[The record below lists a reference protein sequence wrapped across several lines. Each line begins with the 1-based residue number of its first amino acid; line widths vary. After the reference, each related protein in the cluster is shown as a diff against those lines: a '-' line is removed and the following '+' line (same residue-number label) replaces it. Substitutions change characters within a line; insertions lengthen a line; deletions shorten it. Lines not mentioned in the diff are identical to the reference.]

1 MVFDIFSLKHSSYSP
16 PKHNYYKEEEHCQKD
31 PTFSIF
37 YVMVHFCN
45 PKSEQFSAVSVIL
58 FAFSIFLIVC
68 CVVALAFITYSYND
82 ESNIIKIKPLSE
94 KISNHQQQKG
104 YSFYNF
110 KNNLSITT
118 STTEEN
124 EIKTTTLNKVTVVY
138 STTQKP
144 FPTITFSFK
153 NNENYNNISKLNLKK
168 ENYDQKNDNLCID
181 SECINIASHYK
192 NNMNAKYNP
201 CDDFYHYACDR
212 FGTGKIIP
220 KNELKLTVL
229 YEMKAQLNRDYH
241 ILLDNYKINS
251 TTSRSIKLLKNYYDS
266 CMDDR
271 AQDAL
276 DQMPLVSLFS
286 SLGGWPLLQNARFDD
301 RHFQWEILASQV
313 HMLGIS
319 GLFSFSIIPDIEDTS
334 KCIITFRSPRLL
346 LEHKHLYIPSYQT
359 NGHLQHYKIYMK
371 ELMEL
376 LDVDTNAIENSLQMI
391 LEFEQRLATI
401 STCNE
406 GSVNCQQH
414 HKIKYGD
421 FKKKINTI
429 DWDTFFDINI
439 KKKLEPFNDLTIIDV
454 MDMEYFEGLQNLLK
468 QRNNEVIQN
477 YLMWK
482 ILHNFDMYLPQK
494 FREPHISFNEKVYGQ
509 SILPLW
515 EECVNEVKKH
525 LPLLITVEYT
535 KSNIKE
541 SKYEHVND
549 LVMNLKN
556 SLRQVIANN
565 DWMSSD
571 GKLKALLKL
580 EKIGVKIGIP
590 KEYLMHENLVTQ
602 QFNHITLFSQNY
614 FDNTIS
620 LSRSFFD
627 STLQKLHQPTNNF
640 IEFINQLM
648 DVDAFY
654 HFNGNQIIFSAGIL
668 RFPFYGVDAPEYVNY
683 GSLGSG
689 IGHELIHGF
698 DDTGAHFD
706 KNGNLNLWWDK
717 FTQTNYNLKKE
728 CFISQYSSILEKFSQ
743 RYLNGKQTSIENV
756 ADNGG
761 VKLAFDAYKKR
772 LSQIGKD
779 KLLPVFMNMTNNQLF
794 FLSYANTWCEVIK
807 KESINYILDT
817 DSHSLGEYRVN
828 IPLQNYPEFS
838 RAFNCPIGSKMNP
851 FKKCNL
857 W

>member
-1 MVFDIFSLKHSSYSP
+1 MPGLVKKFS
-16 PKHNYYKEEEHCQKD
+16 
-31 PTFSIF
+31 FRR
-37 YVMVHFCN
+37 
-45 PKSEQFSAVSVIL
+45 SEQFSAVSVIL

-82 ESNIIKIKPLSE
+82 ESNIIKIKPLQE
-94 KISNHQQQKG
+94 KVSIHQQQKG
-104 YSFYNF
+104 YSSYTL
-110 KNNLSITT
+110 KNNLPTT
-118 STTEEN
+118 TTIVSTIKEN
-124 EIKTTTLNKVTVVY
+124 ETKENMLSEVTISI

-144 FPTITFSFK
+144 SPTITFSFQSNK
-153 NNENYNNISKLNLKK
+153 NNTNMSKLNLNN
-168 ENYDQKNDNLCID
+168 ENDKQKNDNLCVE
-181 SECINIASHYK
+181 SECINISSRYK
-192 NNMNAKYNP
+192 DNMNSKYNP
-201 CDDFYHYACDR
+201 CDNFYRFACDR

-220 KNELKLTVL
+220 KNEAKLTVL

-241 ILLDNYKINS
+241 ILLENYKINS
-251 TTSRSIKLLKNYYDS
+251 TTSKSVKLLKKYYDS

-301 RHFQWEILASQV
+301 KHFRWEILASQV

-319 GLFSFSIIPDIEDTS
+319 GLFSFSISPDIEDTS
-334 KCIITFRSPRLL
+334 KCILTFRSPRLL
-346 LEHKHLYIPSYQT
+346 LEHKHFYAQSYQI
-359 NGHLQHYKIYMK
+359 NGHLQHYKLYMK
-371 ELMEL
+371 ELMKL
-376 LDVDTNAIENSLQMI
+376 LDADIDVIDNSLQMI
-391 LEFEQRLATI
+391 LEFEQKLAAI

-406 GSVNCQQH
+406 GSVHCQKH

-421 FKKKINTI
+421 FKEKFNII

-439 KKKLEPFNDLTIIDV
+439 KKKLEPFNDLTIINV
-454 MDMEYFEGLQNLLK
+454 MDMEYFEGLQKLLQ
-468 QRNNEVIQN
+468 QRNNEIIQN

-509 SILPLW
+509 SLLPLW
-515 EECVNEVKKH
+515 EECVNEVKKF

-535 KSNIKE
+535 KNNIKE

-549 LVMNLKN
+549 LVMNLKH
-556 SLRQVIANN
+556 SLRKAIANN

-580 EKIGVKIGIP
+580 EKIGIKIGIP
-590 KEYLMHENLVTQ
+590 KEYLIHESLVTQ
-602 QFNHITLFSQNY
+602 QFNHITLSSQNY
-614 FDNTIS
+614 FDNTI
-620 LSRSFFD
+620 LLARSSFD
-627 STLQKLHQPTNNF
+627 ITLQKLHQPTNNF

-698 DDTGAHFD
+698 DDAGAHFD
-706 KNGNLNLWWDK
+706 KNGNLNFWWDK
-717 FTQTNYNLKKE
+717 STQTNYKLKKE
-728 CFISQYSSILEKFSQ
+728 CFISQYSSILEKYSQ
-743 RYLNGKQTSIENV
+743 RYLNGEMTSIENI

-761 VKLAFDAYKKR
+761 IRLAYDAYKKR
-772 LSQIGKD
+772 LSNIEND
-779 KLLPVFMNMTNNQLF
+779 KLLPVFKNMTNDQLF
-794 FLSYANTWCEVIK
+794 FFSYANTWCEMVK

-828 IPLQNYPEFS
+828 IPLQNFPEFGK
-838 RAFNCPIGSKMNP
+838 AFNCPIGSKMNP
-851 FKKCNL
+851 FKKCHL